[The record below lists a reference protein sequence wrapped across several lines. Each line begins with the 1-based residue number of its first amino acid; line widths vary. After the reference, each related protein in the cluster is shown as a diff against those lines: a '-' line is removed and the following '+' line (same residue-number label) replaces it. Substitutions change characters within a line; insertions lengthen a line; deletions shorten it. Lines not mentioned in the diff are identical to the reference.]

1 MPQERP
7 KGKEMEV
14 VLIVVVTVHFV
25 DATPKATKKK
35 KKTVFE
41 CPFQP
46 SMIASTMKL
55 LQMGHCTDLMD
66 ITYTE
71 DNIKASVTIDLAS

>member
-25 DATPKATKKK
+25 DATPKATKQKNG
-35 KKTVFE
+35 
-41 CPFQP
+41 
-46 SMIASTMKL
+46 I
-55 LQMGHCTDLMD
+55 
-66 ITYTE
+66 
-71 DNIKASVTIDLAS
+71 

>member
-25 DATPKATKKK
+25 DATPKATK

>member
-35 KKTVFE
+35 KKRY
-41 CPFQP
+41 
-46 SMIASTMKL
+46 L
-55 LQMGHCTDLMD
+55 
-66 ITYTE
+66 
-71 DNIKASVTIDLAS
+71 SVLFNQA